1 MARLPNFLVII
12 RSEKLSGKGQGRGV
26 GVRKK
31 ERFVLGK
38 RTFRS
43 QKSKHFVLRIIQGWI
58 DTLHGGIQ
66 AVLLDEICAW
76 VVLRKLQTTGVTSK
90 METRYMKPVNTND
103 SHIVLK
109 ASIKERKRN
118 IVFVEAAIYNNKEE
132 LCTKALCT
140 YFTFSQEKAKE
151 EMHFLNCEVEQD
163 EIIPLI

>member
-1 MARLPNFLVII
+1 MAGHESFNNVYEELYAAKNSMFSFFQNQELNGAI
-12 RSEKLSGKGQGRGV
+12 SG
-26 GVRKK
+26 
-31 ERFVLGK
+31 
-38 RTFRS
+38 
-43 QKSKHFVLRIIQGWI
+43 
-58 DTLHGGIQ
+58 
-66 AVLLDEICAW
+66 
-76 VVLRKLQTTGVTSK
+76 
-90 METRYMKPVNTND
+90 TND

>member
-1 MARLPNFLVII
+1 MH
-12 RSEKLSGKGQGRGV
+12 
-26 GVRKK
+26 
-31 ERFVLGK
+31 
-38 RTFRS
+38 
-43 QKSKHFVLRIIQGWI
+43 KSHP
-58 DTLHGGIQ
+58 TAPPEYLHATYQ
-66 AVLLDEICAW
+66 STPETVAEICAW

-103 SHIVLK
+103 SYIVLK

-140 YFTFSQEKAKE
+140 YFTFPQEKAKE
-151 EMHFLNCEVEQD
+151 EMHFLSCEVEQD

>member
-1 MARLPNFLVII
+1 MFYPLNYRALCNSYRYNFLFLFTINLNFTTFAIVWKNI
-12 RSEKLSGKGQGRGV
+12 RIWKPQPQ
-26 GVRKK
+26 
-31 ERFVLGK
+31 F
-38 RTFRS
+38 
-43 QKSKHFVLRIIQGWI
+43 QGWI